1 MSFREQEIFTFFS
14 FFCFL
19 NSFCCVIFSEAQKI
33 LGAMAQDVGREQHV
47 KWLKE
52 QIAQQKSELAE
63 IQAKAVQLKASIVY
77 YEGMLALV
85 VADEVASTLTDVF
98 SETETLT
105 LNGSP
110 VASTSSL
117 GADEHLK
124 GGIPNV
130 SSAFEDAGLEK
141 ASYKNRHQRNP
152 VEMKRPQYEKLT
164 FAESIEKVLNDRQQP
179 MLVDQIVEA
188 IFDAAS
194 EEEFWRAK
202 NSLSVELRRG
212 AQPQYKKWK
221 KLSRNIYASNSFN
234 EQSASNT
241 ASSIITPPM
250 RFSLTK
256 SDDALT
262 S

>member
-1 MSFREQEIFTFFS
+1 
-14 FFCFL
+14 
-19 NSFCCVIFSEAQKI
+19 
-33 LGAMAQDVGREQHV
+33 MAQDVGREQHV

-63 IQAKAVQLKASIVY
+63 VQAKAVQLKASIVY

-85 VADEVASTLTDVF
+85 APEEVASTPTDML

-130 SSAFEDAGLEK
+130 SSAFEDAGVEK

-152 VEMKRPQYEKLT
+152 VQMKRRQYKELT
-164 FAESIEKVLNDRQQP
+164 FAESIEKVLNDRQKP
-179 MLVDQIVEA
+179 MLVDHIVEA
-188 IFDAAS
+188 IFDAES

-212 AQPQYKKWK
+212 AETHKWK
-221 KLSRNIYASNSFN
+221 KVARKTYASNSFN

-241 ASSIITPPM
+241 ASSIMTPPM
-250 RFSLTK
+250 RFSLTN
-256 SDDALT
+256 SDDAL
-262 S
+262 SS

>member
-1 MSFREQEIFTFFS
+1 
-14 FFCFL
+14 
-19 NSFCCVIFSEAQKI
+19 
-33 LGAMAQDVGREQHV
+33 MAQDVAREQHV

-52 QIAQQKSELAE
+52 QIDQQKSELAE
-63 IQAKAVQLKASIVY
+63 LQAKAVQLKASIVY

-85 VADEVASTLTDVF
+85 APDEVASTPTDML
-98 SETETLT
+98 SETEALT
-105 LNGSP
+105 LNGGR

-117 GADEHLK
+117 GADEDPK
-124 GGIPNV
+124 GGLPNI
-130 SSAFEDAGLEK
+130 SLASEDAGLEK
-141 ASYKNRHQRNP
+141 ASSQNRHQRSP
-152 VEMKRPQYEKLT
+152 MEMKRPQYVGLT
-164 FAESIEKVLNDRQQP
+164 FAESIEKILNDRQQP

-212 AQPQYKKWK
+212 ADPQYKRWK

-241 ASSIITPPM
+241 ASSIMTPQM
-250 RFSLTK
+250 RFSLTN
-256 SDDALT
+256 SDDAL
-262 S
+262 SS

>member
-1 MSFREQEIFTFFS
+1 
-14 FFCFL
+14 
-19 NSFCCVIFSEAQKI
+19 
-33 LGAMAQDVGREQHV
+33 MAQDLAREQHV

-52 QIAQQKSELAE
+52 QIDEQKSELAE
-63 IQAKAVQLKASIVY
+63 VQAKAVQLKASIVY

-85 VADEVASTLTDVF
+85 APEEVASTPTDML
-98 SETETLT
+98 SETKALT
-105 LNGSP
+105 LNGGR

-124 GGIPNV
+124 GGLPNI
-130 SSAFEDAGLEK
+130 SLASEDASLEK
-141 ASYKNRHQRNP
+141 ASSQNRHQRSP
-152 VEMKRPQYEKLT
+152 MEMKRPQYVGLT

-188 IFDAAS
+188 IFDPES
-194 EEEFWRAK
+194 EEELWRAK

-212 AQPQYKKWK
+212 KRWK

-241 ASSIITPPM
+241 GSSIMTPQIIL
-250 RFSLTK
+250 SLTN
-256 SDDALT
+256 SDDAL
-262 S
+262 SS

>member
-1 MSFREQEIFTFFS
+1 
-14 FFCFL
+14 
-19 NSFCCVIFSEAQKI
+19 
-33 LGAMAQDVGREQHV
+33 MAQDVAHEQHV

-52 QIAQQKSELAE
+52 QIDQQKLELAE
-63 IQAKAVQLKASIVY
+63 VKAKALLLEASIAY
-77 YEGMLALV
+77 YEHMLG
-85 VADEVASTLTDVF
+85 VAHQEVASTML
-98 SETETLT
+98 SETEALT
-105 LNGSP
+105 LNGGQ

-117 GADEHLK
+117 AADEHPK
-124 GGIPNV
+124 GGLPNI
-130 SSAFEDAGLEK
+130 SLASEDASLKK
-141 ASYKNRHQRNP
+141 ASSQNRHHRSP
-152 VEMKRPQYEKLT
+152 MDMKRPQYVGVS
-164 FAESIEKVLNDRQQP
+164 FAESIEKILNDRQQP

-212 AQPQYKKWK
+212 AQPPYKRWK

-256 SDDALT
+256 SDDAL
-262 S
+262 SS

>member
-1 MSFREQEIFTFFS
+1 
-14 FFCFL
+14 
-19 NSFCCVIFSEAQKI
+19 
-33 LGAMAQDVGREQHV
+33 MAQDLAREQHV

-52 QIAQQKSELAE
+52 QIDQQKSELAE
-63 IQAKAVQLKASIVY
+63 VQAKAVKLKASIVY

-85 VADEVASTLTDVF
+85 APEEVALTPTQML
-98 SETETLT
+98 SETEALT
-105 LNGSP
+105 LNGGQ

-124 GGIPNV
+124 GGLANF
-130 SSAFEDAGLEK
+130 SLASEDASLEK
-141 ASYKNRHQRNP
+141 ASSPNRHQRSP
-152 VEMKRPQYEKLT
+152 MEMKRPQYVGLT
-164 FAESIEKVLNDRQQP
+164 FAESIEKILNDSQHP

-188 IFDAAS
+188 IFDAES
-194 EEEFWRAK
+194 EQEFWRAK

-212 AQPQYKKWK
+212 AEPQYKRWK

-241 ASSIITPPM
+241 GSSIMTPQI
-250 RFSLTK
+250 RFSLTN
-256 SDDALT
+256 SDDALR

>member
-1 MSFREQEIFTFFS
+1 
-14 FFCFL
+14 
-19 NSFCCVIFSEAQKI
+19 
-33 LGAMAQDVGREQHV
+33 MAQDVAHEQHV

-52 QIAQQKSELAE
+52 QIDQQKSELAE
-63 IQAKAVQLKASIVY
+63 VQAKAVQLKASIVY
-77 YEGMLALV
+77 YEGMLAV
-85 VADEVASTLTDVF
+85 VAPNQVASTPTEML
-98 SETETLT
+98 SETEALT
-105 LNGSP
+105 LNGGQ

-124 GGIPNV
+124 GGLANL
-130 SSAFEDAGLEK
+130 SLASEDASLEK
-141 ASYKNRHQRNP
+141 ASSQNRHQRSP
-152 VEMKRPQYEKLT
+152 MEMKRPQYVGLT

-212 AQPQYKKWK
+212 AEPQYKRWK

-241 ASSIITPPM
+241 GSSIMTPQM
-250 RFSLTK
+250 RFSLTN
-256 SDDALT
+256 SDDAL
-262 S
+262 SS

>member
-1 MSFREQEIFTFFS
+1 
-14 FFCFL
+14 
-19 NSFCCVIFSEAQKI
+19 
-33 LGAMAQDVGREQHV
+33 MAQDVGREQHV

-164 FAESIEKVLNDRQQP
+164 FAESIEKVLNDRQKP
-179 MLVDQIVEA
+179 MLVDHIVEA
-188 IFDAAS
+188 IFDAES
-194 EEEFWRAK
+194 EEELWRAK

-212 AQPQYKKWK
+212 AETHKKWK
-221 KLSRNIYASNSFN
+221 KVARKTYASNSFN

-250 RFSLTK
+250 RFSLTN
-256 SDDALT
+256 SDDAL
-262 S
+262 SS